1 MARRDLP
8 PHVAASVA
16 ASLKRRPTLTS
27 TLPST
32 PTSRPIAKATRA
44 PGAVAG
50 MNKLEAA
57 YARAL
62 TERQA
67 RGEIAEWRYES
78 TKLRLA
84 DGAWYTPDFRV
95 VLPNGEVEFHE
106 TKGFMREAA
115 QVRLRVAAELHPFR
129 FLLVTRQGGEWATK
143 LVGAA

>member
-1 MARRDLP
+1 VVKDLP
-8 PHVAASVA
+8 ESVRRAIAAA
-16 ASLKRRPTLTS
+16 FPPKPRPAGA
-27 TLPST
+27 
-32 PTSRPIAKATRA
+32 SRPVGRATRV

-57 YARAL
+57 YGEHLERRRA
-62 TERQA
+62 A
-67 RGEIAEWRYES
+67 GEIAEWRYES

-115 QVRLRVAAELHPFR
+115 RVRLRVAAEMHPFR
-129 FLLVTRQGGEWATK
+129 FLLVKRAGVEWS
-143 LVGAA
+143 VVEVRAA

>member
-1 MARRDLP
+1 MSEDLRRAIDAAFP
-8 PHVAASVA
+8 PKQRPAAAV
-16 ASLKRRPTLTS
+16 KPVGR
-27 TLPST
+27 
-32 PTSRPIAKATRA
+32 ATRT

-57 YARAL
+57 YAQHLEGLR
-62 TERQA
+62 A

-115 QVRLRVAAELHPFR
+115 RVRLRVAAELHPFR
-129 FLLVTRQGGEWATK
+129 FLLVKRAGGEWS
-143 LVGAA
+143 VVEVRAA